1 MMDSP
6 GRCTHLVQ
14 LQDSNSGQCSIQP
27 EDRLWYRSLLFILS
41 RSLYMSLTPEDI
53 LKIAHLARLEVPE
66 DKSSDYARE
75 LSAILD
81 FVEQM
86 NEADTDD
93 ILPLSHPQDATLR
106 MREDRV
112 TESDQRERYQHL
124 APETEGGHYLV
135 PKVIE

>member
-1 MMDSP
+1 MTSP
-6 GRCTHLVQ
+6 SWRNHLVQ
-14 LQDSNSGQCSIQP
+14 LPDSNSGQCSIQP

-41 RSLYMSLTPEDI
+41 LSLCMSLTPEDI

-66 DKSSDYARE
+66 EESSDYARE

-86 NEADTDD
+86 NEADTRD

-106 MREDRV
+106 MREDKIN
-112 TESDQRERYQHL
+112 ESDQREYYQSL

>member
-1 MMDSP
+1 MDSP